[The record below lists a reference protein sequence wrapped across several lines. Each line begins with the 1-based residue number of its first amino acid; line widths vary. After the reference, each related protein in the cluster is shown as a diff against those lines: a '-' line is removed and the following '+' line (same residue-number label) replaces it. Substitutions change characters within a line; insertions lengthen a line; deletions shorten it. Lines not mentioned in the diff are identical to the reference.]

1 MYAFKII
8 ALLGTLWTNNV
19 SADTNATL
27 IIKSGYVFETKLD
40 CAIAIGDELASQ
52 DDSLMSQIEGVQ
64 DTLCIQQPQPLIL
77 VIPKRNPR
85 RL

>member
-8 ALLGTLWTNNV
+8 ALLGALWTDNV
-19 SADTNATL
+19 SAATNATL
-27 IIKSGYVFETKLD
+27 IIQSGYVYETKLD
-40 CAIAIGDELASQ
+40 CAMAIGYELASQ
-52 DDSLMSQIEGVQ
+52 DDSLMSRIEGVQ

-77 VIPKRNPR
+77 VIPRINPR